1 MGTDA
6 VVRYRGPSHPDA
18 PVGYCRGGAVRRRRV
33 DEGPGMNLFRRPM
46 LAVADRP
53 EVESLVRRSALT
65 KGLVGRFVAGDT
77 LDEAV
82 AAVVRLSRVG
92 LTSTL
97 DQLGENVGT
106 AERAAEASR
115 TYVGVLER
123 LSEAGVE
130 PNISIKLTML
140 GLDLGE
146 ELTLENARP
155 VLDAAR
161 RVGGFVRIDME
172 GSAYTDVTVRLF
184 ERLHDDYPEQVGTV
198 VQTYLLRA
206 RADVE
211 RLLERRARLRL
222 VKGAYAEPATVA
234 YQDKADIDDN
244 YGRLMELLLERG
256 NYPAIATHDP
266 ALIERAKAFVAAR
279 RIGMDRFEFQLLYG
293 VRRDAQ
299 SALVQDGY
307 RARVYVPYG
316 TEWYPYFTRRIAE
329 RPANALFVL
338 RQFVDR

>member
-1 MGTDA
+1 
-6 VVRYRGPSHPDA
+6 
-18 PVGYCRGGAVRRRRV
+18 
-33 DEGPGMNLFRRPM
+33 MNLFRRPM

-53 EVESLVRRSALT
+53 EVESLVRGSALT
-65 KGLVGRFVAGDT
+65 KGLVSRFVAGDT
-77 LDEAV
+77 LEEAV
-82 AAVVRLSRVG
+82 TAAVRLSRIG
-92 LTSTL
+92 LTTTL

-106 AERAAEASR
+106 AEKAAEAAR

-123 LSEAGVE
+123 MAEAGVE

-140 GLDLGE
+140 GLDLGD
-146 ELTLENARP
+146 ELALGNARP

-172 GSAYTDVTVRLF
+172 GSAYTDRTIRLF
-184 ERLHDDYPEQVGTV
+184 EALHDDYPEQVGTV
-198 VQTYLLRA
+198 IQTYLYRA

-211 RLLERRARLRL
+211 RLIERRARVRL

-244 YGRLMELLLERG
+244 YARLMEMLLEHG
-256 NYPAIATHDP
+256 AYPAIATHDP
-266 ALIERAKAFVAAR
+266 SLIERTKRFAADKG
-279 RIGMDRFEFQLLYG
+279 IAADRFEFQLLFG

-299 SALVQDGY
+299 SDLVADGY
-307 RARVYVPYG
+307 RTRVYVPYG

-338 RQFVDR
+338 RQFIDR

>member
-1 MGTDA
+1 
-6 VVRYRGPSHPDA
+6 
-18 PVGYCRGGAVRRRRV
+18 
-33 DEGPGMNLFRRPM
+33 MNLFRRPM

-53 EVESLVRRSALT
+53 EVESLVRGSALT

-82 AAVVRLSRVG
+82 TAAVRLSRIG
-92 LTSTL
+92 LTTTL

-106 AERAAEASR
+106 VEKAAEASR
-115 TYVGVLER
+115 TYLGVLER
-123 LSEAGVE
+123 MAEAGVE
-130 PNISIKLTML
+130 ANISIKLTML
-140 GLDLGE
+140 GLDLGDDIAV
-146 ELTLENARP
+146 ENARP

-172 GSAYTDVTVRLF
+172 GSAYTDRTIRLV
-184 ERLHDDYPEQVGTV
+184 EALHDDFPEQVGTV
-198 VQTYLLRA
+198 IQTYLFRA

-211 RLLERRARLRL
+211 RLIERRARVRL

-244 YGRLMELLLERG
+244 YGRLMEMLLEHG
-256 NYPAIATHDP
+256 TYPAIATHDP
-266 ALIERAKAFVAAR
+266 ALIERAKRFAADKA
-279 RIGMDRFEFQLLYG
+279 IAPDRFEFQLLFG

-299 SALVQDGY
+299 SDLVADGY
-307 RARVYVPYG
+307 RTRVYVPYG

-338 RQFVDR
+338 RQFLDR

>member
-1 MGTDA
+1 
-6 VVRYRGPSHPDA
+6 
-18 PVGYCRGGAVRRRRV
+18 
-33 DEGPGMNLFRRPM
+33 M

-53 EVESLVRRSALT
+53 EVESLVRGSALT
-65 KGLVGRFVAGDT
+65 KGLVSRFVAGDT
-77 LDEAV
+77 LEEAV
-82 AAVVRLSRVG
+82 TAAVRLSRIG
-92 LTSTL
+92 LTTTL

-106 AERAAEASR
+106 VEKAAEAAQ

-123 LSEAGVE
+123 MAEAGVE

-140 GLDLGE
+140 GLDLGDE
-146 ELTLENARP
+146 VALENARP

-161 RVGGFVRIDME
+161 RVDGFVRIDME
-172 GSAYTDVTVRLF
+172 GSAYTDRTIRLF
-184 ERLHDDYPEQVGTV
+184 EALHDDYPGQVGTV
-198 VQTYLLRA
+198 IQTYLYRA

-211 RLLERRARLRL
+211 RLIARRARVRL

-244 YGRLMELLLERG
+244 YGRLMEMLLEHG
-256 NYPAIATHDP
+256 HYPAIATHDP
-266 ALIERAKAFVAAR
+266 ALIERTKRFAADKG
-279 RIGMDRFEFQLLYG
+279 IAPDRFEFQLLFG

-299 SALVQDGY
+299 SDLVADGY
-307 RARVYVPYG
+307 RTRVYVPYG

-338 RQFVDR
+338 RQFIDR